1 MSEDFKNILDE
12 VKGLKKKI
20 KFYSPTKDKD
30 YELEPLT
37 LKQQKDILEKTM
49 SSNLSVLFFN
59 NILYNIIKEN
69 TSIDLTELDTID
81 RVSIALS
88 FRERINNEYEIN
100 GKEVLISDII
110 EKNRQKHTTKPKT
123 ITVDNYK
130 FYLKPPNIIKDN
142 DINKI
147 LINKYKNKD
156 EEKYMNSLISDL
168 YVYELS
174 KFIVKMDINDHEF
187 DFENNINDGI
197 SILKE
202 IDSSVFKKVFE
213 YISEIRDIEF
223 KLTEIPDTKDS
234 ISLTPD
240 FFIVQ

>member
-69 TSIDLTELDTID
+69 TSVDLTELDTID

-88 FRERINNEYEIN
+88 FRERIN
-100 GKEVLISDII
+100 
-110 EKNRQKHTTKPKT
+110 
-123 ITVDNYK
+123 
-130 FYLKPPNIIKDN
+130 
-142 DINKI
+142 
-147 LINKYKNKD
+147 
-156 EEKYMNSLISDL
+156 
-168 YVYELS
+168 
-174 KFIVKMDINDHEF
+174 
-187 DFENNINDGI
+187 
-197 SILKE
+197 
-202 IDSSVFKKVFE
+202 KV
-213 YISEIRDIEF
+213 S
-223 KLTEIPDTKDS
+223 
-234 ISLTPD
+234 
-240 FFIVQ
+240 

>member
-69 TSIDLTELDTID
+69 TSADLTELDTID

-110 EKNRQKHTTKPKT
+110 EKNRQKYTTKSKT